1 LTEERDINSASFY
14 QFLVEKKLMASRC
27 KKCQALYLPP
37 HPICTK
43 CPGDEVEWVE
53 MKGDGELAAYTAISV
68 GPTSTIEE
76 GYDRNNPYL
85 VGIVQLQEGPK
96 VSARV
101 LGIDP
106 KKPES
111 IKVGT
116 PLTVEFVEPAE
127 GKQPYVAFRARRA

>member
-1 LTEERDINSASFY
+1 MAEEREFNSASFY
-14 QFLVEKKLMASRC
+14 QFLAEKKLMASRC

-43 CPGDEVEWVE
+43 CSGNDMEWVE
-53 MKGDGELAAYTAISV
+53 MKGNGKLAAFTAVAV

-85 VGIVQLQEGPK
+85 VGIVQLDEGPK
-96 VSARV
+96 VSSRIQGLDA
-101 LGIDP
+101 
-106 KKPES
+106 KKPEA

-116 PLTVEFVEPAE
+116 PLTVDFLKPEE
-127 GKQPYVAFRARRA
+127 GKQCFLAFKAQ

>member
-1 LTEERDINSASFY
+1 MAEEREFNSASFY
-14 QFLVEKKLMASRC
+14 QFLAEKKLMASRC

-43 CPGDEVEWVE
+43 CSGNDMEWVE
-53 MKGDGELAAYTAISV
+53 MKGNGKLAAFTAVAV

-85 VGIVQLQEGPK
+85 VGIVQLDEGPK
-96 VSARV
+96 VSSRIQGLDA
-101 LGIDP
+101 
-106 KKPES
+106 KKPEA

-116 PLTVEFVEPAE
+116 PLTVDFLEPEE
-127 GKQPYVAFRARRA
+127 GKQCFLAFKAQ

>member
-1 LTEERDINSASFY
+1 MAEEREFNSASFY
-14 QFLVEKKLMASRC
+14 QFLAEKKLMASRC

-43 CPGDEVEWVE
+43 CSGNDMEWVE
-53 MKGDGELAAYTAISV
+53 MKGNGKLAAFTAVAV

-85 VGIVQLQEGPK
+85 VGIVQLDEGPK
-96 VSARV
+96 VSSRIQGLDA
-101 LGIDP
+101 

-116 PLTVEFVEPAE
+116 PLTVDFLEPAE
-127 GKQPYVAFRARRA
+127 GKQCFLAFKAQ